1 MFYGRVIGTITAT
14 RKDEA
19 LVGKKLLVVEEWD
32 RDKKPSGPIH
42 IAVDS
47 VGAGVDDI
55 VFVVSDDPAS
65 KVFRD
70 QFVPVDAVIVG
81 IIDHIELY
89 E

>member
-1 MFYGRVIGTITAT
+1 MFYGSVIGTITAT

-32 RDKKPSGPIH
+32 RYKKPTGPIH

-47 VGAGVDDI
+47 VGAGVGDV
-55 VFVVSDDPAS
+55 VFVVSDDPAT
-65 KVFRD
+65 KVFREEE
-70 QFVPVDAVIVG
+70 VPVDAVIVG

>member
-32 RDKKPSGPIH
+32 RDKKPMGPIH
-42 IAVDS
+42 ITVDS
-47 VGAGVDDI
+47 VGAGVGDV
-55 VFVVSDDPAS
+55 VFVVTDDSAS

-70 QFVPVDAVIVG
+70 ELVPVDATIVG
-81 IIDHIELY
+81 IIDHMELY
-89 E
+89 